1 MGAKERAADLRRGE
15 GKLGQVSGP
24 AASSSSANVYWPL
37 GDDFAARKTGFRR
50 ER

>member
-1 MGAKERAADLRRGE
+1 MGAKERAADLRRCE
-15 GKLGQVSGP
+15 DELRQVSGP
-24 AASSSSANVYWPL
+24 VVVLRRHVYRPP